1 MTDAPVLGVSNS
13 ATGRRWRLR
22 AGDADL
28 AREIER
34 QLELP
39 GVVAGVLAARVNSLE
54 EAELYLSPRLR
65 DALPDP
71 SHLLDMDRAIARVMA
86 ALDAG
91 EQIAILADYDVD
103 GATSGALLRRIFRGL
118 GAEPLIYVPD
128 REREGYGPNPGAMQ
142 SLKDQG
148 ASLVITVDCGATAFE
163 AIDAANALGLEV
175 IILDHHVGADETPN
189 ALAVVNP
196 NRADETSPHQ
206 QLAAVGVCFL
216 FAIGL
221 NRSLRD
227 AGKPEIDLM
236 VLLDLVALG
245 TVADVASLT
254 GVNRA
259 LVAQGLKVMSARRNP
274 GIDALLNVASVTD
287 ALRPY
292 HLGFMLGPRINAGG
306 RIGDSRAGLE
316 LLSTE
321 DYAAAEALAQTL
333 DGLNRERQEIEA
345 RVIEEATPL
354 AEAQAAE
361 NVPIIAVSGE
371 GWRQGVVGIVASR
384 MAERFERPALVA
396 AIENGVAVGSGR
408 SVSGV
413 DLGPAIIRMR
423 EAGLLTSG
431 GGHAMAAGFRCSA
444 DGFEAFTTALADAL
458 ADDVAMARTKRGYSL
473 DGVVGP
479 AASLDV
485 AESLEHLQPFGAGN
499 PEPRFVLAGVRLEHA
514 ALIKDAHYRL
524 RFTGADGTAMQAMAF
539 RAAGR
544 PLGDFLEAS
553 KGAVI
558 HLAGRVEID
567 TWRGGREARMIV
579 EDAASAN

>member
-1 MTDAPVLGVSNS
+1 MEDAPVLGVAKS
-13 ATGRRWRLR
+13 ATDKRWRLR
-22 AGDADL
+22 AGDPDL

-39 GVVAGVLAARVNSLE
+39 GVVAGVLAARVDTLKA
-54 EAELYLSPRLR
+54 AELYLNPRLR

-71 SHLLDMDRAIARVMA
+71 SHLLDMDQAVLRVA
-86 ALDAG
+86 SALDSG

-103 GATSGALLRRIFRGL
+103 GATSGALLRRVFRGL
-118 GAEPLIYVPD
+118 GQEPLIYVPD

-142 SLKDQG
+142 TLKDQG

-163 AIDAANALGLEV
+163 AIDAANALGLDV
-175 IILDHHVGADETPN
+175 IVLDHHVGADETPN

-221 NRSLRD
+221 NRYLRS
-227 AGKPEIDLM
+227 AGRTEIDLM
-236 VLLDLVALG
+236 ALLDLAALG

-259 LVAQGLKVMSARRNP
+259 LVSQGLKVMAGRRNP
-274 GIDALLNVASVTD
+274 GIDALLKVASVTE

-321 DYAAAEALAQTL
+321 NYGTAEAIAQKL

-345 RVIEEATPL
+345 RVIDEATPM
-354 AEAQAAE
+354 AEAQATAGAT
-361 NVPIIAVSGE
+361 IIAVAGE

-396 AIENGVAVGSGR
+396 ALDGGIAVGSGR
-408 SVSGV
+408 SISGV

-423 EAGLLTSG
+423 EMGLLTSG

-444 DGFEAFTTALADAL
+444 DGFDAFREALSESIAES
-458 ADDVAMARTKRGYSL
+458 VAEARTKRGFTV
-473 DGVVGP
+473 DGVIGP
-479 AASLDV
+479 SGALGV
-485 AESLEHLQPFGAGN
+485 AEALERLQPFGAGA
-499 PEPRFVLAGVRLEHA
+499 PEPRFVMASVRLEHA
-514 ALIKDAHYRL
+514 ALIKEAHYRL
-524 RFTGADGTAMQAMAF
+524 RFTGPDGATMTAMAF

-544 PLGDFLEAS
+544 PLGVFLAKAS
-553 KGAVI
+553 GTLV

-567 TWRGGREARMIV
+567 TWRGRREARMIV
-579 EDAASAN
+579 QDAAPAN

>member
-1 MTDAPVLGVSNS
+1 MEDAPVLGVAKS
-13 ATGRRWRLR
+13 ATDKRWRLR
-22 AGDADL
+22 AGNPDL

-34 QLELP
+34 QLDLP
-39 GVVAGVLAARVNSLE
+39 GVVAAVLAARVDSLE
-54 EAELYLSPRLR
+54 AAELYLSPRLR

-71 SHLLDMDRAIARVMA
+71 SHLLDMDTAIARVA
-86 ALDAG
+86 TALDGG

-103 GATSGALLRRIFRGL
+103 GATSGALLRRVFRAL
-118 GAEPLIYVPD
+118 GQEPLIYVPD

-142 SLKDQG
+142 TLKDQG
-148 ASLVITVDCGATAFE
+148 AKVVITVDCGATAFE

-175 IILDHHVGADETPN
+175 IVLDHHVGADETPN

-221 NRSLRD
+221 NRHLRA
-227 AGKPEIDLM
+227 AGRTEIDLM
-236 VLLDLVALG
+236 SLLDLAALG

-259 LVAQGLKVMSARRNP
+259 LVAQGLKVMSSRKNA
-274 GIDALLNVASVTD
+274 GIDALLNVASVTE
-287 ALRPY
+287 ALWPY

-316 LLSTE
+316 LLSTDDHAVAE
-321 DYAAAEALAQTL
+321 DIAQKL

-345 RVIEEATPL
+345 LVIDEATPM
-354 AEAQAAE
+354 AEAQAAAGAT
-361 NVPIIAVSGE
+361 IIAVAGE

-396 AIENGVAVGSGR
+396 ALDGGFAVGSGR
-408 SVSGV
+408 SISGV

-423 EAGLLTSG
+423 ELGLLTAG

-444 DGFEAFTTALADAL
+444 DGFEAFRDALSESLADA
-458 ADDVAMARTKRGYSL
+458 VAEARAKRGFTV
-473 DGVVGP
+473 DGVIGP
-479 AASLDV
+479 AGALGI
-485 AESLEHLQPFGAGN
+485 AEALERLQPFGAGA
-499 PEPRFVLAGVRLEHA
+499 PEPRFVMASVRLEHA

-524 RFTGADGTAMQAMAF
+524 RFTGPDGATMQAMAF

-544 PLGDFLEAS
+544 PLGDFLGKAS
-553 KGAVI
+553 GSII
-558 HLAGRVEID
+558 HLAGRVEIN
-567 TWRGGREARMIV
+567 TWRGRREARMIV
-579 EDAASAN
+579 QDAALAN